1 MSELTINRL
10 AVFKEPFFGY
20 EQEFLVAPVDALAV
34 ISHQRKPSDF
44 HVKRLAES
52 MKRVGFVTPLT
63 CIRADDGK
71 LIVIDG
77 QHRLLAAKML
87 GAKAVPCVIIPN
99 KYAVKLMELN
109 VEKTMNLREKAYVA
123 RNVYMELLSKS
134 PQLPENDALVLDSI
148 EYPYYVTVGFAYE
161 QNERLYGSAFE
172 SILRRVDGYTALP
185 LQRAL
190 EERRRR
196 ASLLLQCDAELRHA
210 IDALRAAGFD
220 HPFIHREAVTFCSPI
235 GRRRKVS
242 EGFDD
247 VMQRLLQNLRELASN
262 PQRFRPSEGLAEPE

>member
-1 MSELTINRL
+1 
-10 AVFKEPFFGY
+10 
-20 EQEFLVAPVDALAV
+20 
-34 ISHQRKPSDF
+34 
-44 HVKRLAES
+44 
-52 MKRVGFVTPLT
+52 
-63 CIRADDGK
+63 
-71 LIVIDG
+71 
-77 QHRLLAAKML
+77 ML
-87 GAKAVPCVIIPN
+87 GAKAVPCVVIPN

-161 QNERLYGSAFE
+161 QNERLYGSPFE

-196 ASLLLQCDAELRHA
+196 ASRSRSSAK
-210 IDALRAAGFD
+210 
-220 HPFIHREAVTFCSPI
+220 FI
-235 GRRRKVS
+235 
-242 EGFDD
+242 
-247 VMQRLLQNLRELASN
+247 
-262 PQRFRPSEGLAEPE
+262 